1 MEPVQASLTGTLR
14 IIAVLILIW
23 GVLRMI
29 RNRSAAPRPPKGT
42 NWAAPEQRPKGDVR
56 IERINGPDKATS
68 HDPGGIT
75 DADFEEV
82 K

>member
-1 MEPVQASLTGTLR
+1 MEPVEASLTGTLR

-23 GVLRMI
+23 AVLRLI
-29 RNRSAAPRPPKGT
+29 RNRSAAQGPPKGT
-42 NWAAPEQRPKGDVR
+42 NWAAPSQRPKGDVR
-56 IERINGPDKATS
+56 IERIKEPDKGS
-68 HDPGGIT
+68 SPGPGSIT

>member
-1 MEPVQASLTGTLR
+1 MEPVEASLTGTLR

-23 GVLRMI
+23 AVLRLI
-29 RNRSAAPRPPKGT
+29 RNRSVAQGPPKGT
-42 NWAAPEQRPKGDVR
+42 KWAAPEQRPKGDVR
-56 IERINGPDKATS
+56 IERIKEPDKGSSAGPS
-68 HDPGGIT
+68 SIT

>member
-1 MEPVQASLTGTLR
+1 MEPVEASLTGTLR

-23 GVLRMI
+23 AVLRLI
-29 RNRSAAPRPPKGT
+29 RNRSAAAGPPKGT

-56 IERINGPDKATS
+56 IERIKEPDKS
-68 HDPGGIT
+68 SSQGSGSIT